1 MTQCVQESIALQGA
15 GRRQVTG
22 RFDGGRMSSDGGAL
36 LLREADKV
44 LKVADRIGA
53 CFDDHRDPARTEHPV
68 AALVSQRVFG
78 LALGYEDLNDHD
90 GIRSDSHLALVC
102 GRDDLTGQQRAR
114 VRDREYPLAGS
125 STLNRM
131 ELGSPDTAGSH
142 RYRKIAADRD
152 KLDALLVDLFLDM
165 YRKPRR
171 EIVIDLDATDDPVHG
186 KQEGAQYHGY
196 YRHYCFLP
204 LYITCGDHVLGVR
217 LRPSRIDAS
226 KGALEEL
233 ERVVGRIRER
243 WPEVEITVRGDSG
256 FCRDR
261 LMAWCEEHGAR
272 YVFGMARNP
281 RLQRM
286 IEEELE
292 ASKAEC
298 RDSGEAS
305 RRYREIRY
313 RTLDSWS
320 CERRVVGKPEW
331 LPGPRGSNPRFVV
344 SNIADD
350 DIEARALYEDLYCAR
365 GDMENRIKEQQ
376 LDLFADRT
384 PAHVMRA
391 NQLRAYFSAFA
402 GAVMQV
408 IRTFGLKG
416 TELARAQ
423 AGTIRTRLLK
433 IAGSIRVTTR
443 RIRVSLS
450 SLYPWHRLFRRV
462 ARNLAATVEQQL
474 RPAPA

>member
-1 MTQCVQESIALQGA
+1 M
-15 GRRQVTG
+15 
-22 RFDGGRMSSDGGAL
+22 
-36 LLREADKV
+36 
-44 LKVADRIGA
+44 
-53 CFDDHRDPARTEHPV
+53 
-68 AALVSQRVFG
+68 
-78 LALGYEDLNDHD
+78 
-90 GIRSDSHLALVC
+90 
-102 GRDDLTGQQRAR
+102 
-114 VRDREYPLAGS
+114 
-125 STLNRM
+125 
-131 ELGSPDTAGSH
+131 
-142 RYRKIAADRD
+142 
-152 KLDALLVDLFLDM
+152 
-165 YRKPRR
+165 
-171 EIVIDLDATDDPVHG
+171 
-186 KQEGAQYHGY
+186 
-196 YRHYCFLP
+196 
-204 LYITCGDHVLGVR
+204 LGVR

-305 RRYREIRY
+305 RRYRELRY

-320 CERRVVGKPEW
+320 CERRVVGKAEW

-402 GAVMQV
+402 GALMQV

-443 RIRVSLS
+443 RIAGSGSRSPRYTRGTDSSGGSPATSRPPSNSSYAHQHPRNAPTPPPRVGSPPPGRCLEVRPAAPVHAHMS
-450 SLYPWHRLFRRV
+450 GKKPRTEFNSP
-462 ARNLAATVEQQL
+462 LAALAADKT
-474 RPAPA
+474 RPDLAPRASKTRNPTLSAPVVTDPG

>member
-1 MTQCVQESIALQGA
+1 
-15 GRRQVTG
+15 
-22 RFDGGRMSSDGGAL
+22 MSSDGGAL

-165 YRKPRR
+165 HRKPRR

-226 KGALEEL
+226 KGAL
-233 ERVVGRIRER
+233 
-243 WPEVEITVRGDSG
+243 
-256 FCRDR
+256 
-261 LMAWCEEHGAR
+261 
-272 YVFGMARNP
+272 
-281 RLQRM
+281 
-286 IEEELE
+286 EELE

-450 SLYPWHRLFRRV
+450 SVYPWHRLFRRV

>member
-1 MTQCVQESIALQGA
+1 M
-15 GRRQVTG
+15 
-22 RFDGGRMSSDGGAL
+22 
-36 LLREADKV
+36 
-44 LKVADRIGA
+44 
-53 CFDDHRDPARTEHPV
+53 
-68 AALVSQRVFG
+68 
-78 LALGYEDLNDHD
+78 
-90 GIRSDSHLALVC
+90 C

-114 VRDREYPLAGS
+114 VRGRTYPLAGS

-142 RYRKIAADRD
+142 RYRKIAADKD

-165 YRKPRR
+165 HRKPRR
-171 EIVIDLDATDDPVHG
+171 KIVIDLDATDDPVHG

-305 RRYREIRY
+305 RRYRELRY
-313 RTLDSWS
+313 RTLASWS
-320 CERRVVGKPEW
+320 CERRVAGRAEW

-350 DIEARALYEDLYCAR
+350 DIEARALYGDLYCAR

-376 LDLFADRT
+376 LELFADRT
-384 PAHVMRA
+384 PGARDAGQPAAGILLGLRRCSDADHPHVRTERRRA
-391 NQLRAYFSAFA
+391 GEGSGRDDPHSAA
-402 GAVMQV
+402 QDRRLHQGDHAQDL
-408 IRTFGLKG
+408 GLALLG
-416 TELARAQ
+416 IPMAQTLQ
-423 AGTIRTRLLK
+423 AGRPQARGRRRTAVTPSTRVTPPRLPPSASDGFTPAGVVPGGTLCSPGSHTYVLKKAPHRIQFAACRTR
-433 IAGSIRVTTR
+433 R
-443 RIRVSLS
+443 RQ
-450 SLYPWHRLFRRV
+450 
-462 ARNLAATVEQQL
+462 NAA
-474 RPAPA
+474 